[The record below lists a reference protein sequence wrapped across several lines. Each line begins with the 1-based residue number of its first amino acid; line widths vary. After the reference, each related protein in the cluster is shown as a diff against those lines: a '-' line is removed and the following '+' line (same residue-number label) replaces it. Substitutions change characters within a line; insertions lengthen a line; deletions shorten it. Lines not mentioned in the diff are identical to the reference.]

1 MSAPAT
7 PLRLSIGGMACAG
20 CVAAVEEA
28 IQAIDG
34 VESVSVSLGERTA
47 LVSGDVDPKA
57 LVSGIVA
64 AGYEAA
70 VLSNPEDEQRKEE
83 QELKAYQRLWWR
95 AISAG
100 AVGILLMVASMGGWM
115 PPVEQAMLPWLVV
128 SAITLAVLVL
138 VGGHF
143 FSGAWK
149 TLKAGRGNMDTL
161 VAMGTGTAWAYS
173 TMVVLFPHM
182 VPGAARHVYFEASVI
197 IIALVSLGSALE
209 TRARGRTSSAIKQ
222 LIGLRPDSA
231 RVVRNGKEIDIPLH
245 DVGLGETLRIRPGE
259 RIPVDGEIIEGSS
272 HVDESMLT
280 GEPKPA
286 NKQLKDP
293 VFAGTLNTSGSFLM
307 SAAHIGQDTALA
319 RIVELVRQAQASKPA
334 IARLVDQVAAV
345 FVPIVVSIAA
355 LAFMIWLWI
364 GPEPRLSYAIATA
377 ITVLVIACPCALG
390 LATPISIMVGIGRAA
405 GLGILIRNGD
415 ALQQAEKLT
424 TVVLDK
430 TGTVTEGRPAVTAI
444 DVIGDSSAEQ
454 VLAMAASLELQS
466 EHPYAHA
473 ILAEAKQRGLNP
485 AAAEGFLAKAGF
497 GISGTLDGRSLL
509 LGNRELLQQSDV
521 ELAAE
526 TDALPAGH
534 GRIYLAADRQL
545 LGSITVSDPIKAD
558 SADAIKRLHQLGIQ
572 VIMLS
577 GDSQQTAD
585 AVAAKVGIDRVIARV
600 LPEQKAEQITALQ
613 QQGERVAMVGDGIND
628 APALAQANV
637 GIAIGTG
644 TDVAIESAD
653 IALMGGSLHGV
664 ADAIALSRATVHN
677 IHQNLFGAFVY
688 NSIGIPIAAG
698 ALYPA
703 FGLLLN
709 PMVAAAAMSLSSVTV
724 VSNALRLKRVKL

>member
-1 MSAPAT
+1 MSDSAT

-47 LVSGDVDPKA
+47 RVSGPVDPRA
-57 LVSGIVA
+57 LVSGIIA

-70 VLSNPEDEQRKEE
+70 MLRNPEDEQRKEE
-83 QELKAYQRLWWR
+83 QELQAYHRLWR
-95 AISAG
+95 HAISAG
-100 AVGILLMVASMGGWM
+100 VVGVILMVITMGGWM
-115 PPVEQAMLPWLVV
+115 PPVDQTMLPWLVV
-128 SAITLAVLVL
+128 SAVTLGVLVL

-143 FSGAWK
+143 FTGAWK
-149 TLKAGRGNMDTL
+149 ALRAGRGNMDTL
-161 VAMGTGTAWAYS
+161 VAMGTGTAWTYS
-173 TMVVLFPHM
+173 TMVVLFPDI
-182 VPGAARHVYFEASVI
+182 VPGEARHVYFEAAVI

-209 TRARGRTSSAIKQ
+209 TRARSRTSSAIKK
-222 LIGLRPDSA
+222 LMGLRPATA
-231 RVVRNGKEIDIPLH
+231 RVVRNGKEIDIPVH
-245 DVGLGETLRIRPGE
+245 EVGLGETLRIRPGE
-259 RIPVDGEIIEGSS
+259 RIPVDGEIIDGSS

-280 GEPKPA
+280 GEA
-286 NKQLKDP
+286 DP
-293 VFAGTLNTSGSFLM
+293 VNKHPGDKIYEGTLNTRGSFLM
-307 SAAHIGQDTALA
+307 TAAHIGQDTALA
-319 RIVELVRQAQASKPA
+319 RIVELVRQAQASKPT
-334 IARLVDQVAAV
+334 IARRVDQVAAI
-345 FVPIVVSIAA
+345 FVPIVISIAA
-355 LAFMIWLWI
+355 LAFLAWLWT
-364 GPEPRLSYAIATA
+364 GPEPRLNYAIATA

-430 TGTVTEGRPAVTAI
+430 TGTVTEGRPTVTAI
-444 DVIGDSSAEQ
+444 DVTGDADPAA
-454 VLAMAASLELQS
+454 VLSLAASLELQS

-473 ILAEAKQRGLNP
+473 VLAKAKQRGLSPQP
-485 AAAEGFLAKAGF
+485 AEDFLARVGF
-497 GISGTLDGRSLL
+497 GVSGRIDGCALL
-509 LGNRELLQQSDV
+509 LGNRELLQQHGV
-521 ELAAE
+521 EP
-526 TDALPAGH
+526 TDDSNDLPPGH
-534 GRIYLAADRQL
+534 GRIYLAADQQW
-545 LGSITVSDPIKAD
+545 LGSITISDPIKQD
-558 SADAIKRLHQLGIQ
+558 SADAIARLHKLGIP

-585 AVAAKVGIDRVIARV
+585 AVASRVGIDRVIARV
-600 LPEQKAEQITALQ
+600 LPGQKAEQVATLQ
-613 QQGERVAMVGDGIND
+613 QQGEIVAMVGDGIND
-628 APALAQANV
+628 APALAQADV

-664 ADAIALSRATVHN
+664 ADAIALSRATVRN
-677 IHQNLFGAFVY
+677 IRQNLLGAFVY

-709 PMVAAAAMSLSSVTV
+709 PIVAAAAMSLSSVTV